1 MGPLQIAEG
10 LKGMFQR
17 NVLGVEEFRGQVSV
31 TIKKSALT
39 EICTYLHDNPTLS
52 FDYLRDLTAVDW
64 LGRKT
69 PRFEVVYNL
78 FSISK
83 RNALRLK
90 VPVEESSC
98 HVDSVIPIWR
108 GADWHERECYDF
120 FGIHFS
126 GHPDLRRVLMP
137 EDWEGHPLRKDYP
150 VKGPEKEWPVFQR
163 LLDDSERLKE
173 NAWER

>member
-1 MGPLQIAEG
+1 M
-10 LKGMFQR
+10 
-17 NVLGVEEFRGQVSV
+17 
-31 TIKKSALT
+31 
-39 EICTYLHDNPTLS
+39 
-52 FDYLRDLTAVDW
+52 
-64 LGRKT
+64 
-69 PRFEVVYNL
+69 
-78 FSISK
+78 
-83 RNALRLK
+83 
-90 VPVEESSC
+90 PVEESSC